1 MIDPERLL
9 ETNLQDAA
17 SLRERELLGS
27 LKPSGDAQAAV
38 WRHVV
43 GQGVLVVGAAAT
55 AATTAATASAASA
68 SAASAEVVAASAST
82 ALSTG
87 TATGA
92 STVATTTGVMSS
104 LAVKAGVALIVA
116 APVLGGTVYLTRG
129 AAQRDQAAATTA
141 RIEASS
147 QTPQVRSA
155 VTEAFAPSKRE
166 AEVAVVPAPDPTKLT
181 TNSAPLPTNADALR
195 EENRLLREARS
206 LERSGN
212 PGQAL
217 RILNDLDRSF
227 VRGALLQEREILRI
241 QSLSATGS
249 TAAAKTR
256 AEQFLKRYPASPY
269 TAHVR
274 SILDGSSP

>member
-9 ETNLQDAA
+9 EADLQDAT

-27 LKPSGDAQAAV
+27 LKPSGNVQTAV
-38 WRHVV
+38 WRQVV

-55 AATTAATASAASA
+55 TATAAATASAANATAVSV
-68 SAASAEVVAASAST
+68 EVVAAS
-82 ALSTG
+82 

-104 LAVKAGVALIVA
+104 LAAKAGVVLIVA
-116 APVLGGTVYLTRG
+116 APVLSGTVYLTRG
-129 AAQRDQAAATTA
+129 APQRDEPAAMAPKPTA
-141 RIEASS
+141 PNGSVQKRN
-147 QTPQVRSA
+147 A
-155 VTEAFAPSKRE
+155 VTEPQR
-166 AEVAVVPAPDPTKLT
+166 AEVAVVPAPDPTKLE
-181 TNSAPLPTNADALR
+181 TNSAPSPTNADALR

-206 LERSGN
+206 LERAGN

-217 RILNDLDRSF
+217 RILNDLDRLF
-227 VRGALLQEREILRI
+227 ARGALLQEREILRL

-249 TAAAKTR
+249 AAAAKTR

-269 TAHVR
+269 AAHVR
-274 SILDGSSP
+274 SILDGSSPSP